1 MTQHKR
7 DRPAGARVKLIMAAL
22 TSAILLLAASP
33 APAQQSG
40 PNQVLFGGKLI
51 DGIGS
56 DIQRVTPLAAGRLAV
71 SHPSPIFPPTAK
83 LTSGALVKVLIEV
96 DEKGTV
102 SNILGVDGPADLT
115 SNASSAV
122 QTWTFRPYIHAG
134 KATPIVTTIPLLFQ
148 PAQGSSPAQVL
159 YVPSTIRI
167 SGGVLAGLNEHKV
180 IPQRITGAVSGTVV
194 LQVLVD
200 PHGYVAAATAT
211 SGPLALHAACEDA
224 VMQWRYQPYLLN
236 GEPTW
241 VESTVV
247 IRYNVG
253 TPQ

>member
-1 MTQHKR
+1 MNQYKR
-7 DRPAGARVKLIMAAL
+7 GLPAWV
-22 TSAILLLAASP
+22 AILTLGALALSA
-33 APAQQSG
+33 AAQQAPLQPG
-40 PNQVLFGGKLI
+40 PNQILFGGKLI
-51 DGIGS
+51 DGVGA
-56 DIQRVTPLAAGRLAV
+56 DVQRVSPMAAGKLV
-71 SHPSPIFPPTAK
+71 LSHSLPTFPANSQ
-83 LTSGALVKVLIEV
+83 LHSGALVKVLIEV
-96 DEKGTV
+96 DEKGTI
-102 SNILGVDGPADLT
+102 SNIFGVDGPADLT

-148 PAQGSSPAQVL
+148 PAIGSSPAQVL
-159 YVPSTIRI
+159 FVSSTIRI

-180 IPQRITGAVSGTVV
+180 TPQRISGAISGTVV
-194 LQVLVD
+194 LQILVD
-200 PHGYVAAATAT
+200 PHGYVAAATAI
-211 SGPLALHAACEDA
+211 SGPLALHAPCEDA

-247 IRYNVG
+247 IRYNGG